1 MCFRRQMT
9 ETGFFEI
16 VAAVLRYCS
25 KLAERN
31 IGQHHNKDIEWRQEL
46 RKGLNKISIL
56 LAADKD

>member
-1 MCFRRQMT
+1 MT